1 MSAPRLALM
10 APLMAA
16 LLATAGAV
24 WSAEPPPSLRIVTS
38 GAPNPTAYQQN
49 IAVALE
55 ACQLK
60 LGLPRN
66 SAGLPSESVL
76 AAFKLR
82 EEERLLDG
90 PMAAVYETLSEVM
103 PDASQGCKLRVA
115 RRYRVEIDKTCAWRL
130 YGHSGLLG
138 PDGPGRPAPLTEE
151 RSEVPDCKPMAK
163 ARPATAAAQAKAPR
177 HAVGLGQSCIWDS
190 HILAVMVGEPLK
202 EVGEG
207 GCQWAD
213 MPVYPFTSYQGANR
227 SVPLAHHLDDTT
239 RAGTR
244 LSKAIGSVAAVVD
257 ARLTAFDKGSRIS
270 PDRFSKAGAEAF
282 LAQPRWVNLGD
293 AK

>member
-1 MSAPRLALM
+1 MSAYRLLHAAWL
-10 APLMAA
+10 LMAA
-16 LLATAGAV
+16 GTGWAAETA
-24 WSAEPPPSLRIVTS
+24 PSLRIVTT
-38 GAPNPTAYQQN
+38 GHPDPAAYQQN

-60 LGLPRN
+60 LGLPLSR
-66 SAGLPSESVL
+66 AGLPPEHLL

-90 PMAAVYETLSEVM
+90 QMAAVYETMSEVM
-103 PDASQGCKLRVA
+103 PDASQGCKLRIA
-115 RRYRVEIDKTCAWRL
+115 RRYRVEIDKTCSWRM

-138 PDGPGRPAPLTEE
+138 PDGPGRPSPLTEE
-151 RSEVPDCKPMAK
+151 RSEVPACKPMATV
-163 ARPATAAAQAKAPR
+163 RPATAAAQAKAPR
-177 HAVGLGQSCIWDS
+177 HDAGMGQSCIWDS
-190 HILAVMVGEPLK
+190 HTMALLVGEPLK
-202 EVGEG
+202 DKGEG

-213 MPVYPFTSYQGANR
+213 MPVYPFTSYQGSRR

-244 LSKAIGSVAAVVD
+244 LSKAVGAVAAIVD
-257 ARLTAFDKGSRIS
+257 ARLTTFEKGGRIAAE
-270 PDRFSKAGAEAF
+270 RFSKAGAESF

-293 AK
+293 VK